1 MDKGQ
6 LGEIA
11 LVILKMQ
18 LKEKND
24 SLNKKKVDQDLDELV
39 KNLESEG
46 LKIDRKELKDAQK
59 AMFLEMV
66 NEAYAD

>member
-11 LVILKMQ
+11 LVLLKMQ